1 MEYRHSKRLSLGE
14 TKMITFSVPS
24 DLYFEGLEIQSND
37 LKFKTSDFATIDID
51 VSKKMKDSLE
61 FLEVSIQKYPAELE
75 GVEIELSIFG
85 TIDTAYVDVAF
96 VDDFSD
102 DFITEWA

>member
-1 MEYRHSKRLSLGE
+1 
-14 TKMITFSVPS
+14 
-24 DLYFEGLEIQSND
+24 
-37 LKFKTSDFATIDID
+37 
-51 VSKKMKDSLE
+51 MKDSLE

-85 TIDTAYVDVAF
+85 TIATAYVDVAF

-102 DFITEWA
+102 DFVTEWA